1 MEGARAEYGSGSSIV
16 ATNYPY
22 SHGGLPYM
30 KRIVARIGLVALT
43 AALTACTGGPT
54 GSASFVPQNPSQAQ
68 SRHPSDIGGGGPV
81 GVGTNDI
88 GGGGPVGSSGP

>member
-1 MEGARAEYGSGSSIV
+1 
-16 ATNYPY
+16 
-22 SHGGLPYM
+22 M